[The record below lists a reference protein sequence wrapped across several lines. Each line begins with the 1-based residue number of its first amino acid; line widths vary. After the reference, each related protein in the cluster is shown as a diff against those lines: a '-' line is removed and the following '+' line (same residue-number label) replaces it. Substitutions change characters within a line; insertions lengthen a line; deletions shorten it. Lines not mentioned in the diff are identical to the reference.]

1 MVKVKEV
8 PEDSPYGSSDS
19 EASGSSE
26 SLASVATDIDVVNE
40 TLLDRI
46 VALVDIVPPQTR
58 HNISTKVSAVA
69 RTVQKT
75 GKVVG
80 NIVWVITTSALLV
93 GLPLALVL
101 EDEAKI
107 AQQEKEIAAQQQGQ
121 QAVCVVFCLSDMLR
135 TTADLSHLSDAE
147 PLGIPA
153 FQGSTKEGFDSA
165 FWLLRPLSFNA
176 RFITAYGL
184 CLISSIPFHTPRLS
198 RKFSAAHMAAAQP

>member
-26 SLASVATDIDVVNE
+26 SLASVVTDIDVVNE

-121 QAVCVVFCLSDMLR
+121 QAVCALFLLS
-135 TTADLSHLSDAE
+135 
-147 PLGIPA
+147 
-153 FQGSTKEGFDSA
+153 
-165 FWLLRPLSFNA
+165 
-176 RFITAYGL
+176 AYAGN
-184 CLISSIPFHTPRLS
+184 SG
-198 RKFSAAHMAAAQP
+198 

>member
-26 SLASVATDIDVVNE
+26 SLASVVTDIDVVNE

-121 QAVCVVFCLSDMLR
+121 QAVCVMFR
-135 TTADLSHLSDAE
+135 
-147 PLGIPA
+147 
-153 FQGSTKEGFDSA
+153 
-165 FWLLRPLSFNA
+165 
-176 RFITAYGL
+176 
-184 CLISSIPFHTPRLS
+184 
-198 RKFSAAHMAAAQP
+198 FSAYAGNSG